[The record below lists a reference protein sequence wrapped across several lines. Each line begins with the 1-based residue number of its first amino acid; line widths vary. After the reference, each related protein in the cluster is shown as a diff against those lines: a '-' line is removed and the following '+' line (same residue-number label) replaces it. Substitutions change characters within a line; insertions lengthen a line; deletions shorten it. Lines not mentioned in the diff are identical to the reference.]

1 MQEIYLIR
9 HGQAGLRDDYDRLS
23 DLGQHQAALLA
34 GWFANQG
41 IEFNLV
47 ISGALRRQQETVA
60 ALGGSP
66 VVDPAWNEFDLDAV
80 YATVGPQLAAVDEE
94 FRLAHA
100 GIVEESKDPAHPVHR
115 EWKPCDTKLIEA
127 WVAGRF
133 EADCES
139 WPQFLG
145 RIRNAARAL
154 DLQPAV
160 RRVALVTSATPIGI
174 VTASLFGASER
185 KCLDLAGAQHNS
197 SFTILRRRP
206 SGLALTAFNH
216 TPHLPEEKLRTLR

>member
-23 DLGQHQAALLA
+23 NLGQTQCGLLA
-34 GWFANQG
+34 AWFAAQG
-41 IEFNLV
+41 VTFDLV
-47 ISGALRRQQETVA
+47 LSGALRRQQETAA

-66 VVDPAWNEFDLDAV
+66 VIDPAWNEFDLDAV
-80 YATVGPQLAAVDEE
+80 YASVGPQLAAVDEE

-100 GIVEESKDPAHPVHR
+100 GILEESKDPAHPVHR
-115 EWKPCDTKLIEA
+115 EWKSCDIKLIEA

-133 EADCES
+133 DVSCES

-145 RIRNAARAL
+145 RIRAAAQAL
-154 DLQPAV
+154 NLQPAV
-160 RRVALVTSATPIGI
+160 RRIALVTSATPIGI
-174 VTASLFGASER
+174 ATGSLFEASER
-185 KCLDLAGAQHNS
+185 KYLELAGALHNS